1 MDELIQ
7 KIEAR
12 IRFLVQEFQYLSQM
26 NAELKQNKRH
36 LSHEKDKMLSK
47 HLSIISQIENM
58 VTRLKSIEGLQ

>member
-1 MDELIQ
+1 MEELIQ

-12 IRFLVQEFQYLSQM
+12 IRSLIQEFQHLSHM

-36 LSHEKDKMLSK
+36 LSNEKDKILSK
-47 HLSIISQIENM
+47 HLSIIAQIEHM